1 MFYTILKMR
10 FLILLFLIFSTYV
23 QVFAQ
28 IDSLLV
34 LKNELQGTKN
44 NTEHI
49 AMLCRLAS
57 LSLENQPV
65 STMKYASEAIALQE
79 DTVVTKNTIE
89 AYLLLQ
95 DAFKKLDN
103 IEKLADNSLKL
114 ANFYEKI
121 NDINKQVSY
130 LALSGEMY
138 QQAGKFDKAIKV
150 FYARVSAEE
159 QQNNLVGRLEALNA
173 VGSILRIERK
183 FADAY
188 KLFFENLQQAQR
200 LNETMPPND
209 PIKKRTLLMLAE
221 NYNLIGAAHYWQ
233 DNLDSALIYFQ
244 KSYPL
249 RIEANDST
257 AMAKSMNNIALIYRK
272 KGDYKKSLNYFSDA
286 IRILIAKD
294 SALAVPSISNLG
306 LTYSLMGDNENAIK
320 YLNLSLEL
328 GVRKNVTTRVLESYE
343 GLVAHYIRLKD
354 YQKVYEYQ
362 LKVELLKDS
371 LFNENSAKQIASM
384 NALYE
389 TDKHKQSVQIHK
401 LESENKTNSIYFI
414 LAVVISL
421 VIAVLILYNRFMLK
435 KRSNELLQQQYQEI
449 NQQKEEL
456 DTQRNYIE
464 DQNKILTKQHTDI
477 ISSITYAKRIQNATL
492 PPVEEIKKAFPNS
505 FVLFKPKSVV
515 SGDFYWF
522 AQETDE
528 KTGDLHQIIAAVDCT
543 GHGVPGA
550 FMSLIGNTLL
560 DEIVHISQ
568 ILSPE
573 LILVELDKRIRKLLK
588 QQEDASQKDGMDLVI
603 CNYNKTQNYLDFAG
617 AMNPLLAIIDDEAK
631 LYKGD
636 RFAIGGAG
644 IAENAKKFSKQRIDL
659 NKTDL
664 NKTKTIFYL
673 FSDGF
678 QDQFGGKESKKFMLK
693 NFKNLLVDIHKKP
706 FSEQKNILDTT
717 IIEWQEV
724 GNEEQID
731 DILVIGFEISF

>member
-1 MFYTILKMR
+1 MLYTLLKMR
-10 FLILLFLIFSTYV
+10 FLILLLLFFLTYV

-28 IDSLLV
+28 RDSLLV
-34 LKNELQGTKN
+34 LKDELQGTKN
-44 NTEHI
+44 NTERI
-49 AMLCRLAS
+49 AMLCRLAA

-103 IEKLADNSLKL
+103 TEKLAENSLKL
-114 ANFYEKI
+114 ANFYRNI
-121 NDINKQVSY
+121 NNINKQVAY
-130 LALSGEMY
+130 LSLAGETY
-138 QQAGKFDKAIKV
+138 QQIGKFDKAIKT
-150 FYARVSAEE
+150 FYARADAEA
-159 QQNNLVGRLEALNA
+159 QRNSLVGHLESINA
-173 VGSILRIERK
+173 VGGLLRIERK

-188 KLFFENLQQAQR
+188 KLFFENLQQAQK
-200 LNETMPPND
+200 LNETTPAND
-209 PIKKRTLLMLAE
+209 PNKKRILLMLAE

-233 DNLDSALIYFQ
+233 THLDSALIYFQ
-244 KSYPL
+244 KTYPL
-249 RIEANDST
+249 RSEAKDSI

-272 KGDYKKSLNYFSDA
+272 KGDYKKSLNYLTDA

-294 SALAVPSISNLG
+294 SAMAVPSISNLG
-306 LTYSLMGDNENAIK
+306 LTYSLMGDNENALK

-328 GVRKNVTTRVLESYE
+328 GIRKNVTTRVLESYE
-343 GLVAHYIRLKD
+343 GLVAHYIRLKN

-362 LKVELLKDS
+362 LKVEQLKDS
-371 LFNENSAKQIASM
+371 LFNENSAKQTAAM

-389 TDKHKQSVQIHK
+389 TDKHKQDVQIHK
-401 LESENKTNSIYFI
+401 LESKNKTNGIYFI
-414 LAVVISL
+414 LAIVISL
-421 VIAVLILYNRFMLK
+421 LIAVLILYNRFMLK
-435 KRSNELLQQQYQEI
+435 KRSNDLLQQQYQEI

-477 ISSITYAKRIQNATL
+477 ISSITYAKRIQSATL
-492 PPVEEIKKAFPNS
+492 PPIEEIKKAFPNS

-522 AQETDE
+522 AQETDD

-568 ILSPE
+568 TLSPE
-573 LILVELDKRIRKLLK
+573 LILAELDKRIRKLLK
-588 QQEDASQKDGMDLVI
+588 QQEDSSQKDGMDLVI
-603 CNYNKTQNYLDFAG
+603 CDYNKTQNCLDFAG
-617 AMNPLLAIIDDEAK
+617 AMNPLLAIIDNEVT

-644 IAENAKKFSKQRIDL
+644 IMENAKKFTKQRITL
-659 NKTDL
+659 NQIKS
-664 NKTKTIFYL
+664 KAIFYL

-693 NFKNLLVDIHKKP
+693 NLKNLLFDIHNKP
-706 FSEQKNILDTT
+706 FTEQKTILDNT
-717 IIEWQEV
+717 IITWQET